1 MIGWLARG
9 TGNTLTVIPLMIFP
23 MLVYM
28 FIPQVEVTLFERV
41 MPSGSVTYF
50 TAADAITCFAIVM
63 LALEMIKSTST
74 GARGISDLVLSV
86 FLLCGS
92 MGWYLLMPGFGTS
105 TFLILVLMQGLDVIA
120 GTVVSVKVARRD
132 IGLT

>member
-9 TGNTLTVIPLMIFP
+9 TGLTLTFFPLMFFP
-23 MLVYM
+23 MLAYM
-28 FIPQVEVTLFERV
+28 FVPNPEVTLIERV
-41 MPSGSVTYF
+41 MPSGTVTYF
-50 TAADAITCFAIVM
+50 TWGDGILAFSVVM
-63 LALEMIKSTST
+63 LALEMVKSTST
-74 GARGISDLVLSV
+74 GSRGIADLVLSV

-92 MGWYLLMPGFGTS
+92 MGWYLLLPGFGTS
-105 TFLILVLMQGLDVIA
+105 LFLILVLMQGLDVIA